1 MAARPEF
8 APSVEKFRS
17 VITELENAQTP
28 LEVSELERKG
38 LYAMHDVQT
47 AAAFI
52 GVELKDAVGEARR
65 RLQRERLSPSPQ
77 PVEKPVEN
85 SEQSVKKP
93 KGRPKKTAKTTKKE
107 K

>member
-1 MAARPEF
+1 MLARPEF
-8 APSVEKFRS
+8 VPSVEKFRNIL
-17 VITELENAQTP
+17 VQLEKAQTP

-52 GVELKDAVGEARR
+52 GVELRDAVGEARR

-93 KGRPKKTAKTTKKE
+93 KGRPKKTTKSTKKE

>member
-8 APSVEKFRS
+8 APSVEKFRNILS
-17 VITELENAQTP
+17 QLEKAQTP

-52 GVELKDAVGEARR
+52 GMELKDAVGEARR
-65 RLQRERLSPSPQ
+65 RLQRERLSPAPQ
-77 PVEKPVEN
+77 PVEKPVE
-85 SEQSVKKP
+85 KP

>member
-17 VITELENAQTP
+17 VITELEKAQAP

-52 GVELKDAVGEARR
+52 GIELKDAVGEARR

-77 PVEKPVEN
+77 PVEKSVE
-85 SEQSVKKP
+85 SVKKP
-93 KGRPKKTAKTTKKE
+93 KGRPKKTAKSTKKE